1 MSVIAEPMAPQGK
14 DFVLTRRRLLNMT
27 FVIKWAS
34 DDW

>member
-1 MSVIAEPMAPQGK
+1 MSVIVEPMAPQGK
-14 DFVLTRRRLLNMT
+14 DFVLTRRLLNMT